1 MVQSRLQRA
10 YARSLFQ
17 ACGVDGIDEGPRGG
31 PGMRE
36 SSLPAAI
43 LVGLGLGGSVAMITD
58 ARFSGATRGPC
69 VGYLCPEAAVGGLL
83 AAIRDGDVIEI
94 DIPNR
99 RLDVR
104 LPQDELAD
112 RLHHCSPPSKQIPP
126 GVLRLHARHV
136 GPASKGA
143 VLSDD
148 AGLLVNW
155 HLGPFMVRCT

>member
-1 MVQSRLQRA
+1 MVQSRLQRV
-10 YARSLFQ
+10 YA
-17 ACGVDGIDEGPRGG
+17 IDEGPRGG

-36 SSLPAAI
+36 PSLP
-43 LVGLGLGGSVAMITD
+43 
-58 ARFSGATRGPC
+58 
-69 VGYLCPEAAVGGLL
+69 

-104 LPQDELAD
+104 LSQDELAD
-112 RLHHCSPPSKQIPP
+112 RLRHCSPPSKQIPP
-126 GVLRLHARHV
+126 GFLRLHARHV

-155 HLGPFMVRCT
+155 HLGPFIVGCT